1 MTRALSKTD
10 VYRENASEALT
21 KITNFWLTECWAG
34 EILLMVQKSQ
44 TTTWDVWNPV
54 NTGISTTNLNWF
66 SSRISE
72 PSTVLHYLHNSQ
84 EFLVNMVPMAP
95 SSWDLPQSQ
104 DKSHESSGPQ
114 LLPFTR
120 SAQALFNCAVREPHL
135 PSLKLKVV
143 VSTRNLR
150 ISRGPLFSG
159 VDSC

>member
-34 EILLMVQKSQ
+34 EILLMEEILHHLGCMKPCKY
-44 TTTWDVWNPV
+44 WDFNYQPQLVSP
-54 NTGISTTNLNWF
+54 
-66 SSRISE
+66 ISE

-95 SSWDLPQSQ
+95 SSWDLPRSQ

-114 LLPFTR
+114 VLPFSR
-120 SAQALFNCAVREPHL
+120 SARSALFNCAVREPHL
-135 PSLKLKVV
+135 PSLKLKMV